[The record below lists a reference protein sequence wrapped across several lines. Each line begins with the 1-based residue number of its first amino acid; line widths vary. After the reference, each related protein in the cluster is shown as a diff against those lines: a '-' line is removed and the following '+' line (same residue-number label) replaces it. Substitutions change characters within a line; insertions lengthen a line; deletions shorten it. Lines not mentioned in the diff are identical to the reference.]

1 MIVVMKPRCGNDAVG
16 RVVERAHRLG
26 LREHLSVGEERTI
39 IGLIGDVRKVD
50 VAALEAFPGVE
61 RVLRVGHPFK
71 LASRAFHPEDSI
83 VAVNGHSM
91 GGERLAIIAGPCAV
105 ESEAG
110 YVEAARLVKEAGA
123 GFLRGGAFKPRT
135 SPYSFQ
141 GLRREGLRILAR
153 ARGETGLPVITE
165 VMSPEDIPAVAEVA
179 DVLQVGA
186 RNMQNYALLAELGG
200 CGKPVML
207 KRGMAASIEEW
218 LMAAEYILANGNPRV
233 VLCERGIRTF
243 EGYTRNT
250 LDLSAVALAKT
261 LTHLPVLADPSHGT
275 GRADLVPR
283 MCRAAVAAGADGL
296 MVEVHPNPEEALS
309 DGPQSLL
316 PGVFAELVEALKPLA
331 AAVGRTL

>member
-1 MIVVMKPRCGNDAVG
+1 MIVVMKPGCADGDIDRII
-16 RVVERAHRLG
+16 ERAHRLG
-26 LREHLSVGEERTI
+26 LREHLSVGDERTI
-39 IGLIGDVRKVD
+39 IGLIGDVHRVD
-50 VAALEAFPGVE
+50 VGAIEALPGVE

-71 LASRAFHPEDSI
+71 LASRAFHPEDTV
-83 VAVNGHSM
+83 VAVNGHSI

-110 YVEAARLVKEAGA
+110 YLEAARLVKQAGA
-123 GFLRGGAFKPRT
+123 DFLRGGAFKPRT

-153 ARGETGLPVITE
+153 AREETGLPVVTE
-165 VMSPEDIPAVAEVA
+165 VMSPEDIPAVTEVA

-186 RNMQNYALLAELGG
+186 RNMQNFALLAELGG
-200 CGKPVML
+200 CGKPVLL
-207 KRGMAASIEEW
+207 KRGLAASIEEW

-233 VLCERGIRTF
+233 ILCERGIRTF

-261 LTHLPVLADPSHGT
+261 LTHLPVVADPSHGT

-283 MCRAAVAAGADGL
+283 MCRAAVAAGSDGI
-296 MVEVHPNPEEALS
+296 MVEVHPNPAEALS
-309 DGPQSLL
+309 DGPQSIR
-316 PGVFAELVEALKPLA
+316 PDAFAELVATLRPLA
-331 AAVGRTL
+331 AVVGRSL

>member
-1 MIVVMKPRCGNDAVG
+1 MIVVMKPGCGNDAVG

-153 ARGETGLPVITE
+153 AREETGLPVITE